1 MANNTFKYEDFTKHN
16 YKYST
21 DFVNRVESKQP
32 IHYYE
37 GGALKEAFI
46 KANDPIISV
55 VKILIRD
62 GKQFDR
68 KCVFTT
74 TTNKKL
80 RWTEIFKGDF
90 SGYGNANALG
100 KKLANAGELATIVS
114 LTKDIKKP
122 EDTGQ
127 QIFVENYDAYCRWQD
142 TFKNTKPKLLSI
154 IGSLTNYEIIHD
166 ATARNNA
173 IADAFVKMAKI
184 LGVSKDAFCPADIY
198 IVQKNKK
205 TEIANKYKEILEANM
220 DSETKALSFNSA
232 TYGFYEA
239 KMLYPVSLKQLN
251 GIARVDYSNE
261 PKANETH
268 PFYSVENIQC
278 NPTLTEGKEIGVIS
292 FRLDSRKMVT
302 MQNRGF
308 PHGFT
313 VTQTEITNDGSNSG
327 GRLGKVPT
335 NVIDKIM
342 SKYGSTR
349 ISSVRFFGQKID
361 GKWMENALK
370 GTTIKEL
377 YEMWLVVAKE
387 FHKTE
392 YTNKEDF
399 KRLFD
404 LANTDEE
411 KAKSLCVHIQGMVF
425 LYFIIKNKK
434 NVSEIV
440 TALVNGAKK
449 ISKTNSFFIKIY

>member
-16 YKYST
+16 YKYSS
-21 DFVNRVESKQP
+21 DFVNRVEKNKP

-37 GGALKEAFI
+37 GGALKETFI
-46 KANDPIISV
+46 KNDSV
-55 VKILIRD
+55 IAAVKILIREN
-62 GKQFDR
+62 KSLDR
-68 KCVFTT
+68 KFVFTT
-74 TTNKKL
+74 ANNKKL

-114 LTKDIKKP
+114 LTKTIKKP

-127 QIFVENYDAYCRWQD
+127 KIFVENYDAYCRWED
-142 TFKNTKPKLLSI
+142 TFKYTKPKLLSI

-166 ATARNNA
+166 ATARNDS
-173 IADAFVKMAKI
+173 IADSFVKMSKI

-198 IVQKNKK
+198 IVLKNKK
-205 TEIANKYKEILEANM
+205 TEIANKYKEILESNLDA
-220 DSETKALSFNSA
+220 DAKALSFNSA

-251 GIARVDYSNE
+251 GEARVDYSNE
-261 PKANETH
+261 PKSNENH
-268 PFYSVENIQC
+268 PFYSVESIHC
-278 NPTLTEGKEIGVIS
+278 NPTLTEGKEIGVMS
-292 FRLDSRKMVT
+292 FKLDSRKTVT

-327 GRLGKVPT
+327 GRLGKIPT

-349 ISSVRFFGQKID
+349 ISSVRFFGQKSD
-361 GKWMENALK
+361 GKWMENVLN
-370 GTTIKEL
+370 GTTISEL
-377 YEMWLVVAKE
+377 HKMWTVVAKE
-387 FHKTE
+387 FNKTE
-392 YTNKEDF
+392 FTNKSDF

-404 LANTDEE
+404 LANSDEE
-411 KAKSLCVHIQGMVF
+411 KAKSLCVHIQGMAF

-440 TALVNGAKK
+440 TALINGAKK